1 MRVKRV
7 RANPQHMN
15 EVDVVIIG
23 AGAVGLACAA
33 TLSVRGDSVFVLER
47 HGRVGQETSSR
58 NSGVIHAGLY
68 YPTGS
73 LKAKLCVEGRE
84 LVYARAAR
92 CGVAHKKLGK
102 LVVATDAAECDKLDK
117 LAATA
122 ARNEA
127 GAVRMLEAREA
138 LALEPRLKVMRA
150 LWSPE
155 TGIVDAHEL
164 MDSYRVEAKAHGAEI
179 VLHADVVGI
188 EQASGGYELTVEIGP
203 GRDRETIRAGKVIN
217 AAGLSASRIAAIAGL
232 PVDSLGYRQQLCKGD
247 YFNVSAAATRGLS
260 HLIYPMPVHAGL
272 GVHLTLDLQGQVRA
286 GPDTL
291 YIAEENYDVDP
302 NKRGVFGEAIRRY
315 FPHVRDEDIEPD
327 FAGLRPKLQGPG
339 QDFRDF
345 VIEEGTAHG
354 LPGFVNLIGI
364 ESPGLTSS
372 EAIARRVATLLPI

>member
-1 MRVKRV
+1 M
-7 RANPQHMN
+7 HMN

-102 LVVATDAAECDKLDK
+102 LVVATDAAECEKLDK

-122 ARNEA
+122 ERNEA
-127 GAVRMLEAREA
+127 GAVRMLDAREA
-138 LALEPRLKVMRA
+138 LALEPRLNVLRA

-155 TGIVDAHEL
+155 TGIIDAHEL
-164 MDSYRVEAKAHGAEI
+164 MDCYRLEAKAHGAEL

-188 EQASGGYELTVEIGP
+188 EPAGDSYDLTVAVGAGAGDSRE
-203 GRDRETIRAGKVIN
+203 RETIRARRVIN
-217 AAGLSASRIAAIAGL
+217 AAGLSASRIAALAGL

-302 NKRGVFGEAIRRY
+302 NKRGVFGAAIRRY
-315 FPHVRDEDIEPD
+315 FPHVKDEDIEPD

-354 LPGFVNLIGI
+354 LPGFVQLIGI

-372 EAIARRVATLLPI
+372 EAIARRVATLLPT